1 MSEGLNERSA
11 AKASKGPA
19 LIVVDYNPAWPR
31 AFGTARAEILEAVG
45 SFVECVRHVGDASVE
60 GLAARPIVDIL
71 VGVHDWNQA
80 RVTIAPYRIASRRLH
95 RRTSSIFIGNG
106 ST

>member
-1 MSEGLNERSA
+1 MAEDLNERSA
-11 AKASKGPA
+11 AKASKRPA

-31 AFGTARAEILEAVG
+31 AFGTARAEIFEAVG
-45 SFVECVRHVGDASVE
+45 SVGECVRHVGNTSVE
-60 GLAARPIVDIL
+60 SLAARPIIDIL
-71 VGVHDWNQA
+71 VGVRDWNQA

-106 ST
+106 SI